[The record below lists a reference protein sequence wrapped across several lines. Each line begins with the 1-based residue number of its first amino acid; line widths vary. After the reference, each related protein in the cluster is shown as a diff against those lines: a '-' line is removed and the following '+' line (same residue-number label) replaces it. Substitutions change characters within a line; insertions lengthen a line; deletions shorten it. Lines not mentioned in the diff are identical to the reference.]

1 MWGDDEDSAGT
12 CLWLDVMMPDTLTP
26 NAMALQVVEFV
37 RGEEYARFS
46 RIIFDTAP
54 TGHTLR
60 LLAVPDFVNASLGKI
75 IRLRKRLAGA
85 SSALRGLFGASEQQD
100 EAVAKLERMQ
110 VRPGP
115 PPCIKRPAFQRQ
127 TRSMHLGAGWLWVP
141 GAGSSGAQALAEV
154 DWPMIITTWLAR

>member
-1 MWGDDEDSAGT
+1 
-12 CLWLDVMMPDTLTP
+12 MP
-26 NAMALQVVEFV
+26 QVVEFV

-75 IRLRKRLAGA
+75 IRLRKRLASA

-100 EAVAKLERMQ
+100 EAVAKLERLQAGLLPCFLNCKPTMQ
-110 VRPGP
+110 
-115 PPCIKRPAFQRQ
+115 
-127 TRSMHLGAGWLWVP
+127 L
-141 GAGSSGAQALAEV
+141 
-154 DWPMIITTWLAR
+154 